1 MIPVGDEASNE
12 SSSVINEDRSL
23 TAGTGNGWPNSRATP
38 KIQYAI
44 SKRWEAEQ
52 ETGQSAQCT
61 PQNLLSSIFCCC
73 ARRVGS
79 LHFLCERKDGSP
91 IVVAGPMWPFCMFVT
106 VPLVAGLSS
115 LVLYFC
121 ILQKD
126 APLPSWFVFIYA
138 PVMAITL
145 VSLFM
150 VSCRNPGLVER
161 KTSQDQ
167 SSNAFLWNEQVGS
180 YRPPDALYCRECQ
193 VLIEEMD
200 HVCPWTGTAI
210 GKRNMLAFKCF
221 VVSVNLLCYSSIAIT
236 AFVLLS

>member
-1 MIPVGDEASNE
+1 VHC
-12 SSSVINEDRSL
+12 R
-23 TAGTGNGWPNSRATP
+23 RATP

-126 APLPSWFVFIYA
+126 APLVRQKII
-138 PVMAITL
+138 MNT
-145 VSLFM
+145 
-150 VSCRNPGLVER
+150 
-161 KTSQDQ
+161 
-167 SSNAFLWNEQVGS
+167 
-180 YRPPDALYCRECQ
+180 
-193 VLIEEMD
+193 
-200 HVCPWTGTAI
+200 
-210 GKRNMLAFKCF
+210 
-221 VVSVNLLCYSSIAIT
+221 
-236 AFVLLS
+236 